1 LGLVLNMNLNLTP
14 TNEEFAS
21 YTPLEKMLVT
31 VHADLFRDD
40 MNAEEIIE
48 YLQDKFF
55 IVGKY
60 FIDSPEEFNN
70 EWEHQKTREEPDN
83 IIKVDFS

>member
-1 LGLVLNMNLNLTP
+1 MNLNLTP

-31 VHADLFRDD
+31 VYNEAIVGDD
-40 MNAEEIIE
+40 MDAEEIME
-48 YLQDKFF
+48 YLQNKFF

-70 EWEHQKTREEPDN
+70 EWEHQKTREEPKN